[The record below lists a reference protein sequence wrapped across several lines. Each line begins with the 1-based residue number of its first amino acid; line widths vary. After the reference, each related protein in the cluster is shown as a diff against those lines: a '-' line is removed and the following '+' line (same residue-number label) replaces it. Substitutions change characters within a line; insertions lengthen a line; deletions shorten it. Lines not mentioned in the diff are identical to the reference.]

1 VVPSV
6 DSDEAVL
13 LELLEEDLEDFFF
26 GVPVIVETGE
36 ENAKRK
42 TASIRTIKLTIQ
54 RNNQVVQQ

>member
-54 RNNQVVQQ
+54 RDNQVVQQ